1 MTQTEDFPFFEK
13 RVRLQV
19 YTQFVT
25 TGQAPTSQEV
35 ASALSCSLS
44 ELQAAYRRLA
54 AGKALVLQKS
64 GEVLMAEPF
73 SAVPTPFTV
82 EVGTQWW
89 WGNCIWDALGVLP
102 WDMVDKSTGPFQ
114 AHLGPVFGDETV
126 QRGLLFP
133 EPGCIGVLLRAPSPN
148 TPRPDPPPFLALAP
162 LKRRSATMDMRAPRA
177 PSIVGRFFRL
187 PSPAYAVGSVAPD
200 VCHLVLEAAGAL
212 PAVSGEDAQN
222 DSSLA
227 TTRDG
232 RAGVGTA
239 VL

>member
-13 RVRLQV
+13 HVRLQV

-44 ELQAAYRRLA
+44 EVQAAYRRLA

-89 WGNCIWDALGVLP
+89 WGNCLWDALGIPAMLKQDACIVTACGCCNEAMRLEVRNGTLLKAP
-102 WDMVDKSTGPFQ
+102 GVVHFAIPAREWWKDV
-114 AHLGPVFGDETV
+114 VFT
-126 QRGLLFP
+126 
-133 EPGCIGVLLRAPSPN
+133 
-148 TPRPDPPPFLALAP
+148 
-162 LKRRSATMDMRAPRA
+162 
-177 PSIVGRFFRL
+177 
-187 PSPAYAVGSVAPD
+187 
-200 VCHLVLEAAGAL
+200 
-212 PAVSGEDAQN
+212 
-222 DSSLA
+222 
-227 TTRDG
+227 
-232 RAGVGTA
+232 
-239 VL
+239 